1 VSLEI
6 EPVAQR
12 SLPSQIADQIRQ
24 AIIDG
29 SLKADDR
36 LPTEGELALRY
47 KVSRPTIREALKRL
61 GAQNLIRSRR
71 GPTGGTFINRPSAHD
86 LSDALTSATT
96 LLVGMDAFSMA
107 DIHQTRLL
115 MESNCLQLAASQI
128 SEKQLQQLNLE
139 LLAQQDKN
147 LTPEQFCAADVRFHR
162 LIAEASGNPLLSF
175 IMFSVIEALQP
186 VSNMVTFQFR
196 ERSVI
201 VDQHQRIVKAL
212 ENKNGDLACSILAEQ
227 VSYLS
232 EKTQQAQQ
240 WKAHK
245 GKKSLKTES

>member
-1 VSLEI
+1 MSLEI

-47 KVSRPTIREALKRL
+47 QVSRPTIREALKRL

-71 GPTGGTFINRPSAHD
+71 GPTGGTFINRPSATD

-96 LLVGMDAFSMA
+96 LLVGMDAFSI
-107 DIHQTRLL
+107 DEIHQTRLL
-115 MESNCLQLAASQI
+115 MESNCLQLAAMHITQ
-128 SEKQLQQLNLE
+128 EQLDE
-139 LLAQQDKN
+139 LKRELQAQQDKN

-162 LIAEASGNPLLSF
+162 LIAEASGNRLLSF

-186 VSNMVTFQFR
+186 VSNMVTFRFR
-196 ERSVI
+196 ERSVVI
-201 VDQHQRIVKAL
+201 DQHQRILQAL
-212 ENKNGDLACSILAEQ
+212 EQKNADFACSVLAEQ

-240 WKAHK
+240 WKVN
-245 GKKSLKTES
+245 KSP